1 MALMPHSGAPGRLA
15 TLRLLAQRFAF
26 VALVLASFLLM
37 LMGKADTLLIERVRS
52 VVQDTAAPVLDV
64 LSRPAAAVAQLVNS
78 VREIARIRA
87 DNVRLKEEN
96 ERLLHWQTVARR
108 LDEENRA
115 LHGQLNFVPEPSTA
129 FITARVVGD
138 TGGAFVDS
146 MLVNAGSREGVRNGE
161 AVIAGEAM
169 VGRIVEVGLRFSRVL
184 LLTDISSH
192 LPVMLESSRAKAI
205 LTGENSDRPRL
216 NYLSPNA
223 IVQPG
228 DRVVT
233 SGDGG
238 AFPPGLPIGVVSS
251 VQDGVARVEPFVHRY
266 QLEYVAVVDYGLPGI
281 IDGDSGDSSEPSISS
296 DESPPQ

>member
-1 MALMPHSGAPGRLA
+1 MAMMPHSGAPGRLA
-15 TLRLLAQRFAF
+15 TLRQLAQRFAF
-26 VALVLASFLLM
+26 VALVLASFVLM
-37 LMGKADTLLIERVRS
+37 LLGKADTLLIERVRL
-52 VVQDTAAPVLDV
+52 VVEDTAAPVLDV
-64 LSRPAAAVAQLVNS
+64 MSRPAAAIARLVDS
-78 VREIARIRA
+78 VRDIARIRA

-108 LDEENRA
+108 LDVENRA
-115 LHGQLNFVPEPSTA
+115 LHGQLNFVPDPPTA

-146 MLVNAGSREGVRNGE
+146 MLVNAGTRDGVRNGE
-161 AVIAGEAM
+161 AVISGEAM
-169 VGRIVEVGLRFSRVL
+169 VGRIAEVGLRFSRVL
-184 LLTDISSH
+184 LLTDINSH
-192 LPVMLESSRAKAI
+192 LPVMLEGSRAKAI
-205 LTGENSDRPRL
+205 MTGENTDRPRL

-251 VQDGVARVEPFVHRY
+251 VQDGGARIEPFVHRY
-266 QLEYVAVVDYGLPGI
+266 QLEYVEVVDYGLPGI
-281 IDGDSGDSSEPSISS
+281 IDTDSSDSNDSSSGSS
-296 DESPPQ
+296 DDDKQ

>member
-1 MALMPHSGAPGRLA
+1 MAIMPHSGAPGRLA

-26 VALVLASFLLM
+26 VALVLASFMLM
-37 LMGKADTLLIERVRS
+37 LLGKADTLLIERVRL

-64 LSRPAAAVAQLVNS
+64 MSRPAAAVAQLFAS

-115 LHGQLNFVPEPSTA
+115 LHGQLNYVPDPATS

-146 MLVNAGSREGVRNGE
+146 MLVNAGSRDGVRKGE
-161 AVIAGEAM
+161 AVFAGEAM
-169 VGRIVEVGLRFSRVL
+169 VGRIAEVGLRFARVL
-184 LLTDISSH
+184 LLTDINSH
-192 LPVMLESSRAKAI
+192 LPVMIEGSHAKAI
-205 LTGENSDRPRL
+205 LSGENSDRPRL

-223 IVQPG
+223 VVQPG
-228 DRVVT
+228 DRVMT

-251 VQDGVARVEPFVHRY
+251 VQDGAPSVEPFVHRY
-266 QLEYVAVVDYGLPGI
+266 QLEYVAIVNYGLPGI
-281 IDGDSGDSSEPSISS
+281 IDGEAGEEGSS
-296 DESPPQ
+296 Q

>member
-1 MALMPHSGAPGRLA
+1 MAMMPHSGIPGRLA
-15 TLRLLAQRFAF
+15 TLRHLAQRFAF
-26 VALVLASFLLM
+26 IALVLASFMLM
-37 LMGKADTLLIERVRS
+37 LLGKADTLLLERVRQ
-52 VVQDTAAPVLDV
+52 VVQDSAAPVLDV
-64 LSRPAAAVAQLVNS
+64 MSRPAAAIAHLVDS

-96 ERLLHWQTVARR
+96 ERLMHWQTVARR

-146 MLVNAGSREGVRNGE
+146 MLVNAGSHDGVRNGE
-161 AVIAGEAM
+161 AVIASEAM
-169 VGRIVEVGLRFSRVL
+169 VGRIAEVGVRFSRVL
-184 LLTDISSH
+184 LLTDINSH
-192 LPVMLESSRAKAI
+192 LPVMIENTRAKAI
-205 LTGENSDRPRL
+205 MSGENTDRPRL

-228 DRVVT
+228 DRIVT

-238 AFPPGLPIGVVSS
+238 AFPPGLPIGVISS
-251 VQDGVARVEPFVHRY
+251 VQDGVAHVELFVHRY
-266 QLEYVAVVDYGLPGI
+266 QLELVAVVDYGLPGI
-281 IDGDSGDSSEPSISS
+281 IDSDSGNSNNSSGDSS
-296 DESPPQ
+296 Q

>member
-87 DNVRLKEEN
+87 DNVRLKAEN
-96 ERLLHWQTVARR
+96 EHLLQWQTVARR
-108 LDEENRA
+108 LDDENRA
-115 LHGQLNFVPEPSTA
+115 LRAQLNYVPEPPIS

-146 MLVNAGSREGVRNGE
+146 MLVDAGSRDGVKKGE
-161 AVIAGEAM
+161 AVFAGEAM
-169 VGRIVEVGLRFSRVL
+169 VGRVAEVGLRVSRVL
-184 LLTDISSH
+184 LLTDINSH
-192 LPVMLESSRAKAI
+192 LPVMLENSHAKAI
-205 LTGENSDRPRL
+205 LSGENSDRPRL
-216 NYLSPNA
+216 NYLSPSA

-238 AFPPGLPIGVVSS
+238 AFPPGLPIGLVSS
-251 VQDGVARVEPFVHRY
+251 VQEGVARVEPFVHRY
-266 QLEYVAVVDYGLPGI
+266 QLEYVEVVNYGLPGI
-281 IDGDSGDSSEPSISS
+281 LDGDNGDGGDSGEPSQG
-296 DESPPQ
+296 PNQ

>member
-1 MALMPHSGAPGRLA
+1 MAMMPHSGAPGRLA
-15 TLRLLAQRFAF
+15 TIRQLAQRFAF
-26 VALVLASFLLM
+26 IALVFASFVLM
-37 LMGKADTLLIERVRS
+37 LLGKADTLLIERVRAM
-52 VVQDTAAPVLDV
+52 VQDTAAPVLDV
-64 LSRPAAAVAQLVNS
+64 MSRPAAAIAHLVDS

-96 ERLLHWQTVARR
+96 ERLLHWQTVARA

-115 LHGQLNFVPEPSTA
+115 LHGQLNFVPDPPTS

-146 MLVNAGSREGVRNGE
+146 MLVNAGSHDGVRNGE

-169 VGRIVEVGLRFSRVL
+169 VGRIAEVGARFSRVL
-184 LLTDISSH
+184 LLTDINSH
-192 LPVMLESSRAKAI
+192 LPVMVEGSHAKAI
-205 LTGENSDRPRL
+205 LSGENTDRPRL
-216 NYLSPNA
+216 SYLSPNA

-238 AFPPGLPIGVVSS
+238 AFPPGLPVGVISS
-251 VQDGVARVEPFVHRY
+251 VQDGAARVELFVHRY
-266 QLEYVAVVDYGLPGI
+266 QLEYVAVVDYGLAGI
-281 IDGDSGDSSEPSISS
+281 IDADSDSAETGGT
-296 DESPPQ
+296 EGNQ